1 MELFSAHGDGTIR
14 GWVSRTEEDEML
26 DEETEEA
33 EREEKK
39 RKRDVLEEVYRGLMT
54 PSVAFT

>member
-14 GWVSRTEEDEML
+14 AWVSRTEEDEML

-33 EREEKK
+33 QREERK